1 MGPERREMKSTSTIL
16 TMVLL
21 AASLTQQPLA
31 FAGAEGMTNHRV
43 VAESLRGLPDL
54 RVRGVTMG
62 DPTLGEFSVL
72 LQNIGAAKAPACRL
86 RLSLKDKSG
95 QVTSI
100 VEVDQPP
107 IEPKG
112 FAKLKVSTDKGLA
125 AYQKYEITTDYSNTV
140 AESDE
145 RNNTWSGNTG
155 KV

>member
-1 MGPERREMKSTSTIL
+1 MKSKLTLL

-21 AASLTQQPLA
+21 AVSLTRQPLA
-31 FAGAEGMTNHRV
+31 LAGYEGMTNRWM
-43 VAESLRGLPDL
+43 VAESPRGLPDL
-54 RVRGVTMG
+54 RVRGVKMG

-72 LQNIGAAKAPACRL
+72 LQNIGTAKAAACRL
-86 RLSLKDKSG
+86 RLSLRDKSG